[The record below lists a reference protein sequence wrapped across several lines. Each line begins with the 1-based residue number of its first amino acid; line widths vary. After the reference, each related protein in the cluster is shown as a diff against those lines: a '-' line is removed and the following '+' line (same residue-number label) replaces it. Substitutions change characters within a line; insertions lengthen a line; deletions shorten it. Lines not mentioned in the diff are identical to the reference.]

1 MATKPSLIP
10 LLLPEDE
17 LLCSIC
23 QALLN
28 DPVTI
33 PCGHNFCMT
42 CINKHWNVAFSS
54 VYCPHCRKKF
64 HSKPDLKTNTVLCSI
79 MEHVEK
85 VWPESEVIPTPDEKP
100 ISCDI
105 CEEGRE
111 LSAVS
116 TCVTCLASFCIVHAI
131 PHMKSQVLAKHCLCS
146 PVSDINDL
154 LCKKHSK
161 LLEVFC
167 MNHRAAICWQCTAKH
182 RNCNM
187 RSVEEMRTDWKVCW
201 YI

>member
-1 MATKPSLIP
+1 MATKPPLIP

-42 CINKHWNVAFSS
+42 CISNHWKLAFSS
-54 VYCPHCRKKF
+54 VYCPHCRRKF
-64 HSKPDLKTNTVLCSI
+64 PSKPDLKTNTVLFAI
-79 MEHVEK
+79 MEHIEK
-85 VWPESEVIPTPDEKP
+85 VWPESEVVSIPDEKS

-105 CEEGRE
+105 CEKGRE

-116 TCVTCLASFCIVHAI
+116 TCVTCLATSCEEPGASQTLPVHTGFKHQRSAVYEAQQ
-131 PHMKSQVLAKHCLCS
+131 SARDVLHEPWDCH
-146 PVSDINDL
+146 L
-154 LCKKHSK
+154 LAMHSK
-161 LLEVFC
+161 APQVQHTPSGRNEDRLEGMLKF
-167 MNHRAAICWQCTAKH
+167 
-182 RNCNM
+182 
-187 RSVEEMRTDWKVCW
+187 E
-201 YI
+201 